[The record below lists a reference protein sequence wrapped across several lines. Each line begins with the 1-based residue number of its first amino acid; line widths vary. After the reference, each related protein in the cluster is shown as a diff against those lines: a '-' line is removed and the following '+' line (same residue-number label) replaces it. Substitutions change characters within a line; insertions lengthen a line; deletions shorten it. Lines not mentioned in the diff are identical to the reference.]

1 MSATT
6 ATLLAPEVDQLLQR
20 LGVPRAAITGGTLA
34 ARSPITGEVLARV
47 PQHSAADAT
56 AAVGRAQAAFEAWRN
71 VPAPRRGEL
80 VRLLG
85 EELRAAKA
93 DLGLL
98 VTIEA
103 GKIPSEGL

>member
-56 AAVGRAQAAFEAWRN
+56 AAVGRAHAAFEAWRN

-103 GKIPSEGL
+103 GKIPS